1 ASFPGRSLLSYAAPA
16 FMTRHKEQSMAS
28 YQVGYLVGSL
38 SSTSINRLLAKA
50 LVRLAPP
57 ELQLVEVPIRDLP
70 LYSQDYD
77 ADFPPVARDF
87 KQAIAGCVL
96 VLFVTPEYNR
106 SIPGALKNAIDWA
119 SRPWG
124 QNSFARK
131 PSGVIGT
138 SPGSIGTAVAQS
150 HLRGVLCFCN
160 SPLMNNVEA
169 YIHFKPGLITASG
182 EVSDEKT
189 AEFLRNY
196 MIELHGFIVRV
207 LTVLPRPDGQ
217 RAI

>member
-1 ASFPGRSLLSYAAPA
+1 MNRY
-16 FMTRHKEQSMAS
+16 K
-28 YQVGYLVGSL
+28 VGYLVGSL
-38 SSTSINRLLAKA
+38 SSTSINRQLASA
-50 LVRLAPP
+50 LVRLAPK
-57 ELQLVEVPIRDLP
+57 ELAMVEIPIRDLP

-77 ADFPPVARDF
+77 ADYPPVARAF
-87 KQAIAGCVL
+87 KKAIVDCDA

-106 SIPGALKNAIDWA
+106 SIPGCLKNAIDWA

-124 QNSFARK
+124 QNSFAQK

-169 YIHFKPGLITASG
+169 YVHFKPGLINADGEITEESTA
-182 EVSDEKT
+182 K
-189 AEFLRNY
+189 FLRNY
-196 MIELHGFIVRV
+196 MAEFQSFVQRV
-207 LTVLPRPDGQ
+207 LTVLPRNP
-217 RAI
+217 A